1 MSVRDRA
8 FLRLKVL
15 GTTLSGDFEAK
26 ERRFEVM
33 NFRSQHDTLGIH
45 IEEREGESG
54 AEIGSIKSM
63 CALRD
68 VHLLTLGAIDF
79 DSILTKLVA

>member
-1 MSVRDRA
+1 MSVRDCA
-8 FLRLKVL
+8 FLRHEVL
-15 GTTLSGDFEAK
+15 GTSLSSDFEAK

-54 AEIGSIKSM
+54 SEIGSIKSTS
-63 CALRD
+63 ALRD